1 MANEDFEYE
10 ARKPGFIVVF
20 VTLVLGSGLAFVLST
35 YMLDLSPAW
44 LALLVGAV
52 CSLLGFFILGESIGD
67 AIVFSI
73 IFFVLVFVLIT
84 TGPNIEIV
92 RMNIVPI
99 ATGICIGKLVHGIW
113 KELI

>member
-1 MANEDFEYE
+1 MTNEDFEYE

-20 VTLVLGSGLAFVLST
+20 ITVVLGSGIAFVLST
-35 YMLDLSPAW
+35 YMLNLSPAW

-73 IFFVLVFVLIT
+73 IFLY
-84 TGPNIEIV
+84 
-92 RMNIVPI
+92 
-99 ATGICIGKLVHGIW
+99 
-113 KELI
+113 